1 MPVNLSAPDAA
12 QLRPIAGVRIGVA
25 EADVRKAN
33 RKDLTVV
40 LIDEGASVS
49 GVFTQNR
56 FCAAP
61 VQICRAHLEQAGA
74 AAGLGIRAM
83 VINTGNANAGTGQDG
98 LARARSTCVALARE
112 LSVLPG
118 QILPFSTGVIMEP
131 LPSDRIEAGLPA
143 AIADARANN
152 WLRAAEGIMTTDTVP
167 KAFSAQAMIG
177 GALLSI
183 TGISKGAGM
192 IRPNMATM
200 LGFMA
205 TDACVSQAV
214 MQQLA
219 RELAEGSFNRVTVD
233 GDTSTNDS
241 FVVIATNKA
250 AHAPIESLASSDGRA
265 LLAAMMGVAKKLAQA
280 IVRDGEGA
288 TKFITVQVEGGKSAQ
303 ECRKVAYA
311 IAHSPLVKTA
321 FFASDPN
328 LGRILAAVGYA
339 GIDDLDQSGI
349 DLFLDDVHVAVKGGR
364 NPAYREEDG
373 QRVMKQSEIT
383 VRVGLGRGTASDTV
397 WTCDFSHDYVTINAD
412 YRS

>member
-1 MPVNLSAPDAA
+1 MPVNLPQPDAS
-12 QLRPIAGVRIGVA
+12 QLFPIEGVRIGVT
-25 EADVRKAN
+25 EAGVRKAN

-40 LIDEGASVS
+40 LMDEGASVS

-61 VQICRAHLEQAGA
+61 VQICREHLASET
-74 AAGLGIRAM
+74 GIRAM

-98 LARARSTCVALARE
+98 LARARSSCAALGKLLGVPSAA
-112 LSVLPG
+112 
-118 QILPFSTGVIMEP
+118 ILPFSTGVIMES
-131 LPSDRIEAGLPA
+131 LPVDRIEAALPA
-143 AIADARANN
+143 AIKDAKPDN
-152 WLRAAEGIMTTDTVP
+152 WLKAAHGIMTTDTVP
-167 KAFSAQAMIG
+167 KAFGAQVTIG
-177 GALLSI
+177 GAVVSI
-183 TGISKGAGM
+183 SGISKGAGM

-205 TDACVSQAV
+205 TDAQVSQVV
-214 MQQLA
+214 MHQLA
-219 RELAEGSFNRVTVD
+219 YDLAEGSFNRVTVD

-241 FVVIATNKA
+241 FVVIASNKA
-250 AHAPIESLASSDGRA
+250 AHAPIESLDSADGSA
-265 LLAAMMGVAKKLAQA
+265 LKAAMMGVAQKLAQA

-288 TKFITVQVEGGKSAQ
+288 TKFIKVHVEGGKTQQ

-349 DLFLDDVHVAVKGGR
+349 DLFLDDVHVAIQGGR
-364 NPAYREEDG
+364 NPMYREEDG

-383 VRVGLGRGTASDTV
+383 VRVGLGRGDATDTV
-397 WTCDFSHDYVTINAD
+397 WTCDFSYDYVKINAD

>member
-1 MPVNLSAPDAA
+1 MPVNLTAPDPAHLPA
-12 QLRPIAGVRIGVA
+12 VAGVRIGVA
-25 EADVRKAN
+25 EAGIRKVN

-40 LIDEGASVS
+40 LIDDGASVS

-61 VQICRAHLEQAGA
+61 VQVCREHLEIARTSGQ
-74 AAGLGIRAM
+74 GIRAM
-83 VINTGNANAGTGQDG
+83 VINTGNANAGTGQEG
-98 LARARSTCVALARE
+98 LARARSTCQSLADLLG
-112 LSVLPG
+112 LSPA

-131 LPSDRIEAGLPA
+131 LPVERIVAGLPA
-143 AIADARANN
+143 ALADASPSH
-152 WLRAAEGIMTTDTVP
+152 WVRAAEGIMTTDTIA
-167 KAFSAQAMIG
+167 KAFGAKVMIAG
-177 GALLSI
+177 VQINIS
-183 TGISKGAGM
+183 GISKGAGM

-205 TDACVSQAV
+205 TDACVSQGV

-219 RELAEGSFNRVTVD
+219 LELAEGSFNRVTVD

-241 FVVIATNKA
+241 FVVIASNKA
-250 AHAPIESLASSDGRA
+250 AHAPIESLASAEGQT
-265 LLAAMMGVAKKLAQA
+265 LKAAMLGVARQLAQA

-288 TKFITVQVEGGKSAQ
+288 TKFITVRVEGGKTSE
-303 ECRKVAYA
+303 ECRQVAYA

-339 GIDDLDQSGI
+339 GIADLDQNGI
-349 DLFLDDVHVAVKGGR
+349 DLYLDDVHVAIQGGR
-364 NPAYREEDG
+364 HPAYREEDG
-373 QRVMKQSEIT
+373 QHVMKQSEIT
-383 VRVGLGRGTASDTV
+383 VRVLLGRGSASDTV
-397 WTCDFSHDYVTINAD
+397 WTCDLSHDYVSINAD

>member
-1 MPVNLSAPDAA
+1 MPVNLPPPDAS
-12 QLRPIAGVRIGVA
+12 QLFPIAGVRIGVT
-25 EADVRKAN
+25 EAGVRKAN

-40 LIDEGASVS
+40 FIDEGASVS

-61 VQICRAHLEQAGA
+61 VQICREHLASKA
-74 AAGLGIRAM
+74 SIRAM

-98 LARARSTCVALARE
+98 LARARSTCAALGKLLGISSE
-112 LSVLPG
+112 SV
-118 QILPFSTGVIMEP
+118 LPFSTGVIMES
-131 LPSDRIEAGLPA
+131 LPVDRIEAGLPS
-143 AIADARANN
+143 AIADAKGDH
-152 WLRAAEGIMTTDTVP
+152 WLKAAHGIMTTDTVP
-167 KAFSAQAMIG
+167 KAFGAQVMIG
-177 GALLSI
+177 GALISI
-183 TGISKGAGM
+183 SGISKGAGM

-205 TDACVSQAV
+205 TNACVSQAV
-214 MQQLA
+214 MHQLA
-219 RELAEGSFNRVTVD
+219 HDLAEGSFNRVTVD

-241 FVVIATNKA
+241 FVVIASNKA
-250 AHAPIESLASSDGRA
+250 KHALIESLDSADGRA
-265 LLAAMMGVAKKLAQA
+265 LKAAMMGVAQKLAQA

-288 TKFITVQVEGGKSAQ
+288 TKFIKVQVEGGKTQQ

-349 DLFLDDVHVAVKGGR
+349 DLFLDDVHVAIKGGR
-364 NPAYREEDG
+364 NPLYREEDG

-383 VRVGLGRGTASDTV
+383 VRVGLGRGDATDTV
-397 WTCDFSHDYVTINAD
+397 WTCDFSHEYVTINAD

>member
-1 MPVNLSAPDAA
+1 MPVNLSAPNPAE
-12 QLRPIAGVRIGVA
+12 LFPIAGVRIGVT
-25 EADVRKAN
+25 EAGIRKVN

-40 LIDEGASVS
+40 LIDAQASVA

-61 VQICRAHLEQAGA
+61 VQICRDHLAGEQ
-74 AAGLGIRAM
+74 GIRAM
-83 VINTGNANAGTGQDG
+83 LINTGNANAGTGADG
-98 LARARSTCVALARE
+98 LARAHSTCRALADR
-112 LSVLPG
+112 L
-118 QILPFSTGVIMEP
+118 QINPQQVLPFSTGVIMET
-131 LPSDRIEAGLPA
+131 LPIERIEAGLDA
-143 AIADARANN
+143 AIADARPDN
-152 WLRAAEGIMTTDTVP
+152 WQRAAEAIMTTDTVA
-167 KAFSAQAMIG
+167 KAFGAQVMIDG
-177 GALLSI
+177 VQVSI

-205 TDACVSQAV
+205 TDACVSPAL
-214 MQQLA
+214 MKQLA
-219 RELAEGSFNRVTVD
+219 TELAEGSFNRVTVD

-241 FVVIATNKA
+241 FVVIATNRA
-250 AHAPIESLASSDGRA
+250 AHVPIDSLDSAAGIA
-265 LLAAMMGVAKKLAQA
+265 LRSAMLGVAQKLAQA

-288 TKFITVQVEGGKSAQ
+288 TKFISIKVEGGQSQA
-303 ECRKVAYA
+303 ECRQVAYA

-339 GIDDLDQSGI
+339 GISDLDQTGI
-349 DLFLDDVHVAVKGGR
+349 DLYLDDVLVAQNGGR

-373 QRVMKQSEIT
+373 QRVMKQNEIN
-383 VRVGLGRGTASDTV
+383 VRVLLGRGSAADTV
-397 WTCDFSHDYVTINAD
+397 WTCDLSHDYVSINAD